1 MERKQ
6 FYPSRRH
13 HHRNGGKRP
22 LPAKRTRS
30 PHSFPIASIVEE
42 AQDAIC
48 YIDFT
53 RNHLYSNDELRAM
66 CPAMVTRRFED
77 TTALTEF
84 FFARFEENGADLN
97 AVAPLWQEM
106 LDNRFLCC
114 PRMDSRQLH
123 LGERVIQLIF
133 NFTHTPRGVFI
144 MWRDETEMIQFEE
157 QKDAFLTELSH
168 DFRTPLTAITGYTEL
183 LMHRHKDDEKTHAML
198 TLVKQEADRLE
209 RLVDNFLDYQR
220 VTYSED
226 LLTKEPVALKPLLE
240 EVVASYDTTS
250 SDHHVTLAAPD
261 GLVIEADQEKLLQ
274 LVHNL
279 VGNAIK
285 YSPEGGTVTVDV
297 TDENGTLVL
306 SVKDSGIGIPEEALP
321 YIFDE
326 YYRVDSDAHR
336 PIKGTG
342 LGLRICK
349 RIAEAHG
356 WGIHADSVYGE
367 GTTFCIYLYS
377 PTATSTTRLGE
388 HEERV

>member
-1 MERKQ
+1 MERKH

-13 HHRNGGKRP
+13 HNRIIGKRP
-22 LPAKRTRS
+22 LPLKRTHS
-30 PHSFPIASIVEE
+30 PHAFPIASIVEE
-42 AQDAIC
+42 VQDAVC

-53 RNHLYSNDELRAM
+53 RNHLYSNEQLRAL
-66 CPAMVTRRFED
+66 CPSMVTRRFPNVE
-77 TTALTEF
+77 ALSDF
-84 FFARFEENGADLN
+84 FFKRFEQNGADLE
-97 AVAPLWQEM
+97 AVSLFWEEL

-144 MWRDETEMIQFEE
+144 MWRDETEAIHFEE
-157 QKDAFLTELSH
+157 QKDSFLSELSH
-168 DFRTPLTAITGYTEL
+168 DFRTPLTAINGYAEL
-183 LMHRHKDDEKTHAML
+183 LMYRHTDDEKTHAML
-198 TLVKQEADRLE
+198 TLVKQEAERLE

-226 LLTKEPVALKPLLE
+226 LLAREPVQLKPLLE

-250 SDHHVTLAAPD
+250 SQHDVKLSAAD

-285 YSPEGGTVTVDV
+285 YSPGGGTVTVEV
-297 TDENGTLVL
+297 TNEDGTLVL

-356 WGIHADSVYGE
+356 WGIHADSEYGK
-367 GTTFCIYLYS
+367 GTTFSIYLYS
-377 PTATSTTRLGE
+377 PVATSTTLLTE
-388 HEERV
+388 QSAHE